1 MLFLGS
7 FLLVIT
13 VIIVIINLVPND
25 SNKYATFDKIA
36 TELESEGLSIE
47 TNDKIASSPEV
58 EIINLTINQ
67 SEKIMVYIYESNLK
81 MEKYAEYVL
90 ADGSTYDNGKIM
102 INIQWV
108 SFPHYYKMGNIIALY
123 VGNNTEIINSLEQVI
138 GTPFAGY

>member
-7 FLLVIT
+7 FLLIT
-13 VIIVIINLVPND
+13 AIIVIINLVPND

-36 TELESEGLSIE
+36 TELESEGLSVE
-47 TNDKIASSPEV
+47 KSDKIGSSHEV

-67 SEKIMVYIYESNLK
+67 SEKIRIYIYESNLK

-90 ADGSTYDNGKIM
+90 ADGSTYDNGKI
-102 INIQWV
+102 IIKTQWV
-108 SFPHYYKMGNIIALY
+108 SFPYYYKMGNIIALY
-123 VGNNTEIINSLEQVI
+123 VGNNTEIINSLKQVI